1 VGADVIADPKQC
13 SSFNI
18 KHTKAI
24 GPSDP
29 NAAGFLPEVK
39 TPIRPGG

>member
-1 VGADVIADPKQC
+1 MTFDAADPRQC
-13 SSFNI
+13 STSEI
-18 KHTKAI
+18 KHTKVI

-39 TPIRPGG
+39 TPTLPGG

>member
-1 VGADVIADPKQC
+1 MNPLPIPGSALHA
-13 SSFNI
+13 NI

-39 TPIRPGG
+39 SPTLPGG